1 MNDRAAQYL
10 RMSTDHQKY
19 SLENQAAAIAEYA
32 RLRGIEVVA
41 TYADAGKS
49 GVTIRGRAGLKQLLA
64 DVVGGATDFRQILVY
79 DVSRWGRFQD
89 PDQAAHYEF
98 LCREAG
104 YSIRYCAEPFDD
116 DGTATSAIM
125 KHIKRV
131 MAGEFSRELSNK
143 ARAAQVRAAGRGHK
157 QGGAAPFGVRRVLLD
172 STGLP
177 ARILLPGQH
186 KALRADKVIWA
197 PGPPREQ
204 ATVRRIFRWYAID
217 WLRPVD
223 ITRRLNAEGFPK
235 PPGGDWT
242 VVRVMRLLRN
252 ELYRGV
258 YVFNRTRQPFSAVSI
273 QNPPDQWVRTQV
285 FPPIVSR
292 KLFQAAAARI
302 KSNRRIRLSDEE
314 LLRRLRRLGTRLKH
328 RVRGRDVHAAKGV
341 PDVNTYRRRFGTF
354 ARALNLAGLQTA
366 PYRFNK
372 RDHAG
377 SRTSAEY
384 LIEGLKRLLASHG
397 YLSIPLI
404 RTDPDLP
411 SSSVFH
417 ERFGRIINAYRLAG
431 WDKEQSE
438 IVRLAK
444 ARGAARRWAKELS
457 FPANQAGP
465 HV

>member
-1 MNDRAAQYL
+1 MEDRAAQYL

-19 SLENQAAAIAEYA
+19 SLENQAAAIADYA
-32 RLRGIEVVA
+32 KLRGIEVVA
-41 TYADAGKS
+41 TYVDAGRS
-49 GVTIRGRAGLKQLLA
+49 GVTIRGRVGLKQLLA
-64 DVVGGATDFRQILVY
+64 DVVGGATTFRQILVY

-104 YSIRYCAEPFDD
+104 YAVRYCAEPFED
-116 DGTATSAIM
+116 DGTPTAAIM

-131 MAGEFSRELSNK
+131 MAGEFSRELSSK
-143 ARAAQVRAAGRGHK
+143 SRAAQVRAAARGHK
-157 QGGAAPFGVRRVLLD
+157 QGGIAPFGVRRVLLD

-177 ARILLPGQH
+177 ARVLHPGQH
-186 KALRADKVIWA
+186 KALRDDKVIWA
-197 PGPPREQ
+197 PGPAKEQ
-204 ATVRRIFRWYAID
+204 TTVRRIFRWYGVD
-217 WLRPVD
+217 WVRPVD

-252 ELYRGV
+252 EIYRGV
-258 YVFNRTRQPFSAVSI
+258 YVFNRTRQPFSALTVP
-273 QNPPDQWVRTQV
+273 NPPEQWVRSQV

-292 KLFQAAAARI
+292 KLFEAAAARI
-302 KSNRRIRLSDEE
+302 KSNRRIQLSDDE
-314 LLRRLRRLGTRLKH
+314 LLRRLRRLGARLKH
-328 RVRGRDVHAAKGV
+328 RVRGRDVHAAKGM
-341 PDVNTYRRRFGTF
+341 PDVNTYRRRFGSF
-354 ARALNLAGLQTA
+354 AHALTLAGLQAA
-366 PYRFNK
+366 PRRFNR
-372 RDHAG
+372 RDDAG
-377 SRTSAEY
+377 SRTSEAY
-384 LIEGLKRLLASHG
+384 LIAGLKRLLAQHG

-404 RTDPDLP
+404 MADPDLP

-444 ARGAARRWAKELS
+444 ARGAARRWPLQS
-457 FPANQAGP
+457 PDRSDLPA
-465 HV
+465 